1 MDNCNYADMLHSYIV
16 CILLKLLWNT
26 VTFLL
31 LHIVYSFVQATLFE
45 YSYNMNN
52 PRQHDVENHHKKTS
66 YETSLRLL

>member
-31 LHIVYSFVQATLFE
+31 LHIVYLFAQATLLE
-45 YSYNMNN
+45 LSNVKYNC
-52 PRQHDVENHHKKTS
+52 VWC
-66 YETSLRLL
+66 L